1 MFILIGTCIFTLN
14 LNRSN
19 RYEVLKKDKWEIKTQ
34 NEVFTEETGIK
45 NSSTVFEEKSIKL
58 LAM

>member
-19 RYEVLKKDKWEIKTQ
+19 RYEVQKKDHGRSKCKMKYLQ
-34 NEVFTEETGIK
+34 K
-45 NSSTVFEEKSIKL
+45 KL
-58 LAM
+58 ELKIHQQCLKRNR